1 MADMKIFIDSLLD
14 GAGGSKAEKLNGRTY
29 RDEPILM
36 TAAQMADYTPPKYRE
51 MRMIGRKFR
60 SGQYRNYLEMEG
72 RVFYEEARFMQD
84 YEDQVELR
92 AEIEDIF
99 RPGYEDLTDRE
110 LRMYFTWRRNF
121 RHGNPDGI
129 NKTFAR
135 IYSNELINLIGV
147 KDPGEG
153 YRLIQRLREVCA
165 EKGFGKYFDLDM
177 KEIAHDFVV
186 YYDMPASLLNDDKS
200 IRHADSV
207 RIISD
212 HRSYSPHE
220 LMGALDELSNFS
232 IHKSRFYKANRD
244 DMEAVVYGAFDQL
257 YAYYGKG
264 HKVDLVEK
272 FAGTKSRSPYRM
284 FGYNVFFEKTRH
296 ADGVY
301 DVDGLTRYIC
311 SRGTWVMETLMP
323 TDKNR
328 REVKKFLKGVDFRMR
343 EMYGFTPQIKDEKKV
358 SKLYDSIIREEIE
371 KILEAKREAARPRIE
386 IDLSKL
392 DGIRAAAEKT
402 ARKLIVEE
410 ESDEAAGAAQI
421 SEKEAGT
428 VDPAGCGVSR
438 ATETPETDGSE
449 KDSGRVNGATAEDA
463 GGSVSGAGKQVADGT
478 EITGEMAES
487 GSGHEAAGEAR
498 VGSCAEIQESGNDG
512 EAAGGAGAGTA
523 FSPLEREFLNRLLR
537 GEPYAD
543 LPEREHVML
552 SLLVDGINEKFYD
565 LLGDTGLEFEGDEP
579 VIIEDYRED
588 IEALL

>member
-1 MADMKIFIDSLLD
+1 MADMKNFIDSLLE

-60 SGQYRNYLEMEG
+60 GGQYRNYLEMEG

-129 NKTFAR
+129 SKTFAR

-147 KDPGEG
+147 RDPEEG
-153 YRLIQRLREVCA
+153 YRLIQQLRQVCA

-186 YYDMPASLLNDDKS
+186 YYDLPAALLNDDDS

-212 HRSYSPHE
+212 HRSCSPHE
-220 LMGALDELSNFS
+220 LMGALDELSSYS
-232 IHKSRFYKANRD
+232 INKSRFYKANPE

-257 YAYYGKG
+257 YAYYGRG

-272 FAGTKSRSPYRM
+272 FAGAKSRIPYRM
-284 FGYNVFFEKTRH
+284 FGYNVFFEKVRH
-296 ADGVY
+296 PDGVY

-311 SRGTWVMETLMP
+311 SRGNWVMETLMP

-328 REVKKFLKGVDFRMR
+328 REVKKFLKSVDFRMR
-343 EMYGFTPQIKDEKKV
+343 EMFDFTPQIKDVKV
-358 SKLYDSIIREEIE
+358 SKLYDSIIREEIG
-371 KILEAKREAARPRIE
+371 KILDAKREAARPRIE

-392 DGIRAAAEKT
+392 DRIRAAAEKT
-402 ARKLIVEE
+402 ARKLIVEDENFE
-410 ESDEAAGAAQI
+410 EEGSAQIPLMEVGTVAPAGDAGRAKGDGEAETEGKAGA
-421 SEKEAGT
+421 
-428 VDPAGCGVSR
+428 V
-438 ATETPETDGSE
+438 
-449 KDSGRVNGATAEDA
+449 
-463 GGSVSGAGKQVADGT
+463 
-478 EITGEMAES
+478 
-487 GSGHEAAGEAR
+487 
-498 VGSCAEIQESGNDG
+498 SCAEIPKAIEIDGDSSGTEIPNAEAG
-512 EAAGGAGAGTA
+512 REAAGGAGAGTA
-523 FSPLEREFLNRLLR
+523 FSPLEREFLSRLLR

-552 SLLVDGINEKFYD
+552 SILVDGINEKFYD
-565 LLGDTGLEFEGDEP
+565 LLGDTGLEFEGEEP

>member
-1 MADMKIFIDSLLD
+1 MADMKNFIDSLLE

-232 IHKSRFYKANRD
+232 IHKSRFYKANPD

-402 ARKLIVEE
+402 ARKLIVEDENFE
-410 ESDEAAGAAQI
+410 EEGSAQI
-421 SEKEAGT
+421 PLMEVGT
-428 VDPAGCGVSR
+428 VASVGYAVSS
-438 ATETPETDGSE
+438 ATESSETDVPETE
-449 KDSGRVNGATAEDA
+449 HGRVNGATAPVGD
-463 GGSVSGAGKQVADGT
+463 
-478 EITGEMAES
+478 TGRAE
-487 GSGHEAAGEAR
+487 GDGEAETEGKTGA
-498 VGSCAEIQESGNDG
+498 VSCAEIPKAIEIDGNSSGTEIPNAEAGRKDAG
-512 EAAGGAGAGTA
+512 ENGAGTA

-552 SLLVDGINEKFYD
+552 SILVDGINDKFYD